1 MKAVVLAAGEGIR
14 LHPLTSTRPKHLI
27 PVGGKPLLE
36 HLLSLI
42 KAAGVDEALIIVY
55 YLADQIKQF
64 FGDGSKFGMK
74 LEYTLQAGVGG
85 TADATG
91 LAKDYAKEDFL
102 LVYGDL
108 FTTPDVIKQVVR
120 SHGKKKP
127 AATMAVAPVKHPEQ
141 YGIVKLDESHVID
154 IVEKPSPAKAPTN
167 LANAGIY
174 VLSTEIF
181 EKIRQTHPSSRGERE
196 ITDSLRLL
204 IQEHTV
210 LAVQVPSGEWLDIGR
225 PWDLLE
231 ANRRALNRMEPT
243 NNGKIED
250 GAHLIGFVSVAER
263 ARVRSGAYIQGP
275 VFIGEDSDIG
285 PNCFIRPYTSVGK
298 DVKIGNACEMKNSII
313 MDETRIRHLSYVG
326 DSVIGRD
333 CNLGAGSI
341 VANYRLDGK
350 TIKITVK
357 DEIVDSERTKLGV
370 FLGDGVKTGI
380 NTLFMPGIKVG
391 QDSWIGPNLVV
402 YHDVPSNAF
411 LLLKQEVEEHER

>member
-36 HLLSLI
+36 HLLSSI

-74 LEYTLQAGVGG
+74 LEYALQAGVGG

-154 IVEKPSPAKAPTN
+154 IVEKPSPTKAPTN

-181 EKIRQTHPSSRGERE
+181 EKIGQTHPSSRGERE

-210 LAVQVPSGEWLDIGR
+210 LAVQVPTGEWLDIGR

-250 GAHLIGFVSVAER
+250 GAHLIGLVSVAER